1 MHTIEPVLYLSMVT
15 ASISFTL
22 AESRL
27 FLPFREWL
35 GNRSPTLGHLFTC
48 GYCLGHW
55 IAFALVGVY
64 RPSLFEGWW
73 LLAYFL
79 TALVIA
85 WLGALQWALL
95 CVLTKIAGK

>member
-1 MHTIEPVLYLSMVT
+1 MTLEVIWLSVVT
-15 ASISFTL
+15 ASVSFTL
-22 AESRL
+22 AASKL

-35 GNRSPTLGHLFTC
+35 ERRSAWLGHLFAC

-55 IAFALVGVY
+55 VAFALVAVFQH
-64 RPSLFEGWW
+64 RLFETWW

-85 WLGALQWALL
+85 WLSAFQWALMCL
-95 CVLTKIAGK
+95 LMEKAGK